1 MHIPQAERD
10 GGTLGGAGQRDT
22 ATASVAI
29 CAYTMVRWENLVN
42 AVASILR
49 QLGPADDCLVV
60 IDHNEEL
67 RSRAEAEFGA
77 HASVRVVA
85 SSGPRGLS
93 GARNTAI
100 ALTRGDILAF
110 LDDDAVAGDLWLD
123 RMRAALAD
131 PEVFA
136 GGSAALPHWPESGR
150 PTWFPPEFDWVVGCS
165 YVGLPDVRTDVRNVI
180 GAAMAFRREA
190 FELAGVFSTVVGRIG
205 AAPTGCEE
213 TELCIRLRRARPT
226 ARVTYLPDIAVTHH
240 VTPERLSLRYFF
252 RRCMGEGM
260 SKARVSRLV
269 GAGDG
274 LASERTYVW
283 STLPRGVRREVRRGL
298 RGDIGGF
305 STSALMVAGTFV
317 TGCAYLWGRLARSER
332 RSASVPEASVS

>member
-1 MHIPQAERD
+1 MHTPQAERD
-10 GGTLGGAGQRDT
+10 GGTLGGAGRRGT

-29 CAYTMVRWENLVN
+29 CAYTLLRWENLVN
-42 AVASILR
+42 AVASVLH

-85 SSGPRGLS
+85 NSGPRGLS

-136 GGSAALPHWPESGR
+136 GGSAALPHWPAGGR

-165 YVGLPDVRTDVRNVI
+165 YVGLPDVRADVRNVI

-205 AAPTGCEE
+205 TAPTGCEE

-252 RRCMGEGM
+252 RRCMGEGL

-274 LASERTYVW
+274 LASERTYVL
-283 STLPRGVRREVRRGL
+283 STLPRGVGRGLRRGL
-298 RGDIGGF
+298 GGDLAGF
-305 STSALMVAGTFV
+305 STSALIIAGTLV
-317 TGCAYLWGRLARSER
+317 TGCAYLRGRLARSER
-332 RSASVPEASVS
+332 LSAPVHEASVS